1 MEFYY
6 FHLMPWPH
14 LPADFDRACPSAWVT
29 LSNRVYD
36 PKRGHRLY
44 NEYLDELEYAET
56 LGFDGLG
63 VNEHH
68 QTAYG
73 TMPSPNLMAAALAR
87 RTKRVKLAVLG
98 NAIALREHP
107 LRVAEEIAMLD
118 VLSGGRVISGFVRGI
133 GCEHFSLGV
142 NPTYSRERFY
152 EAHDLILRSWTEPG
166 PFCFEGRHYRVRY
179 ANIWPRP
186 LQQPASSGVAAVA
199 GQHRRPSVSAP
210 STAIRSSPCSRRTR
224 RPSACSTSTRTQ
236 AQAFGYDAPPGQLGF
251 AVPVY
256 VAETDARAHRE
267 AKDHF
272 LWLFKRGLKIPPQF
286 LAPPGYLSEDSL
298 RKFLA
303 AGLRPPSELDFEE
316 LEREGYILLGSPA
329 SVRDR
334 LKEIEKDLGIGLFI
348 GGGRIGDMSHAKA
361 TRSAE
366 LFASEVIPHF
376 RRRGRSANKRPA
388 PSRTKPDKW
397 PFVEEPARRT
407 ALPSPRS
414 SHRRRRLG
422 RRGRRRGGARNGA
435 ETMPVSRR
443 EPPTR

>member
-1 MEFYY
+1 MSAMEFYY

-14 LPADFDRACPSAWVT
+14 LPADFDRACPSSWVT

-36 PKRGHRLY
+36 PKQGHRLY
-44 NEYLDELEYAET
+44 NEYLDELEYAEA

-68 QTAYG
+68 QNAYG

-87 RTKRVKLAVLG
+87 RTSRVKLAVLG

-133 GCEHFSLGV
+133 GCEYFSLGV

-166 PFCFEGRHYRVRY
+166 PFSFEGRHYRVRY
-179 ANIWPRP
+179 ANVWPRP
-186 LQQPASSGVAAVA
+186 LQSPHPPVWLPSQGSTETVRFGAE
-199 GQHRRPSVSAP
+199 HRYPFV
-210 STAIRSSPCSRRTR
+210 TVF
-224 RPSACSTSTRTQ
+224 TSYTQ
-236 AQAFGYDAPPGQLGF
+236 AKRLLEEYKAQARALGYDAPPRQLGF

-286 LAPPGYLSEDSL
+286 LAPPGYLSEGSL
-298 RKFLA
+298 LKFLA
-303 AGLRPPSELDFEE
+303 AGLRPPSELDFQE
-316 LEREGYILLGSPA
+316 LESEGYILLGSPA

-334 LKEIEKDLGIGLFI
+334 LREIEKDLGIGLFI

-376 RRRGRSANKRPA
+376 RHRGR
-388 PSRTKPDKW
+388 
-397 PFVEEPARRT
+397 AR
-407 ALPSPRS
+407 
-414 SHRRRRLG
+414 
-422 RRGRRRGGARNGA
+422 
-435 ETMPVSRR
+435 SRR
-443 EPPTR
+443 AAPFRARSAK